1 MFASKNEV
9 SVKIADKTKE
19 YCCQAKSNPSNLSM
33 GSERIKRSTVLGM
46 KCGMRCTHLPFSTIH
61 LLTAESQ

>member
-1 MFASKNEV
+1 MFASKNGV
-9 SVKIADKTKE
+9 SIKIADKTKE

-46 KCGMRCTHLPFSTIH
+46 K
-61 LLTAESQ
+61 